1 MSDRQGSDSSRRSDG
16 SGDTRKSDGSNA
28 SSARDLP
35 RVMLY
40 EEGDTQGQSEDFA
53 MVHSS
58 EFTLGRSEDFDT
70 HSELDLDLYEN
81 DDVVDLTKESPV
93 PIAGAEFQHVPIL
106 DRRPGSAYEYLD
118 TTSNSSSQ
126 RTLRQR
132 LQTGTESTT
141 SSSHMQQR
149 RGPFHP
155 EPYIRTDFTTAGRNA
170 RDDTSTPNAPY
181 DNLATPPA
189 DPGSARPGDLEQVPG
204 YRDSNLDL
212 QISIRP
218 LWLGI
223 AIIAGFALGQIL
235 LLFDLSSEWGDW
247 LTEIGSLFT
256 RLVNCVTL
264 PMAFCQVV
272 VSVAELTTKNSLR
285 PLLMKTAL
293 LALGICFVSII
304 VSLAITAILRPYMKQ
319 HDDLG
324 LTLSHATFAFKCPND
339 NYMEIQSDASM
350 TCTGATVATNST
362 FLWMDDQTE
371 VLGID
376 NSVAIVNISEYM
388 IALLK
393 TYVPSNFVNVFV
405 TDLILSVFVI
415 AIAMGVAIT
424 RSFRGIQSRTNPLR
438 KLFMHI
444 YSSLFTMMQWIQH
457 LMLFAT
463 IPILVGDSLQNPEM
477 SKLLRLTQLYNMG
490 CLLLFL
496 THGLMIVPGVFY
508 YFTRQNPF
516 VWMYR
521 NISPVLAAIVFGDAL
536 LPLSIATTTVLKTKE
551 IPWAIFGALYP
562 ILTAFNR
569 LVYALGLPI
578 SLIFVSEFSGCGLE
592 LNGANLVGLFALTLL
607 GSLGDTA
614 LAETRL
620 AFFMTMWRSFCS
632 NEDTPS
638 AILVIS
644 SLVLITNR
652 LASLSATMTNIMLV
666 RVASTFKEAQQH
678 F

>member
-1 MSDRQGSDSSRRSDG
+1 MSDHQGSEGRSER
-16 SGDTRKSDGSNA
+16 SRKSEGSNA

-35 RVMLY
+35 QVMLF
-40 EEGDTQGQSEDFA
+40 EEKAQEESEDFA
-53 MVHSS
+53 VVHSDK
-58 EFTLGRSEDFDT
+58 FALGRSEDFET

-81 DDVVDLTKESPV
+81 EDVVDLTKESPV

-132 LQTGTESTT
+132 LHTGTESTT
-141 SSSHMQQR
+141 SSSQMQR
-149 RGPFHP
+149 RGPFQP
-155 EPYIRTDFTTAGRNA
+155 EPYIRTDFTTTGRNDH
-170 RDDTSTPNAPY
+170 DDTTTPNAPY

-189 DPGSARPGDLEQVPG
+189 DSGSAHPGDLELVPG
-204 YRDSNLDL
+204 FRDSNIDL
-212 QISIRP
+212 QVSIRP

-223 AIIAGFALGQIL
+223 AIVVGFTLGQVV
-235 LLFDLSSEWGDW
+235 LLFDLSDEWGVW
-247 LTEIGSLFT
+247 LTEIGSLFS

-285 PLLMKTAL
+285 PILMKTAL
-293 LALGICFVSII
+293 LALAISCVSII
-304 VSLAITAILRPYMKQ
+304 VSLSITAILRPFMKQ

-339 NYMEIQSDASM
+339 MYMEIQSDASM
-350 TCTGATVATNST
+350 MCTGATVATNST
-362 FLWMDDQTE
+362 FLWMDDKTE
-371 VLGID
+371 ILGID
-376 NSVAIVNISEYM
+376 SSVASVTTSEYM

-393 TYVPSNFVNVFV
+393 TYIPSNFVNVFV
-405 TDLILSVFVI
+405 TDLIVSVFVI

-444 YSSLFTMMQWIQH
+444 YLSLFTMMQWIQH

-463 IPILVGDSLQNPEM
+463 IPILVGDSLQNPDM
-477 SKLLRLTQLYNMG
+477 PKLMRLTKYYNLG

-508 YFTRQNPF
+508 YFTRQNPY

-569 LVYALGLPI
+569 LVFALGLPI

-592 LNGANLVGLFALTLL
+592 LNGANLVALFALTLL
-607 GSLGDTA
+607 GGLGDTA
-614 LAETRL
+614 LAQTRL

-632 NEDTPS
+632 NEDMPS

-652 LASLSATMTNIMLV
+652 FASLGATMTNIMLV
-666 RVASTFKEAQQH
+666 RVAATFKEAQRH